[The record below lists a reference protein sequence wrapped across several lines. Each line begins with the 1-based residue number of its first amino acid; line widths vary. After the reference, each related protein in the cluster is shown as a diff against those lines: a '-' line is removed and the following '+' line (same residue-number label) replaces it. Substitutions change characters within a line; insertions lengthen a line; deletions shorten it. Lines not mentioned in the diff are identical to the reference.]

1 LYADDFIIVLPLG
14 VAKQVSGV
22 AFKVRAIGTEAAE

>member
-1 LYADDFIIVLPLG
+1 VLPLG